1 MGDYHREPNDVVD
14 ADLAEGAAQYMR
26 AVPAS

>member
-14 ADLAEGAAQYMR
+14 ADLVKGGARYMR
-26 AVPAS
+26 AAHIS